1 MLEDRGDSHGAVL
14 VRVMRSEQ
22 LYQEPVE
29 LAVPTVRAALKEGL
43 IYLVLV
49 GSSSWHV
56 GSCFAR
62 VSSVGNMGL
71 PMSSGLCLGVR

>member
-1 MLEDRGDSHGAVL
+1 MLKDRGDGFVL

-22 LYQEPVE
+22 LCQEPVE
-29 LAVPTVRAALKEGL
+29 LAVPQVRAALKEGL

-56 GSCFAR
+56 GSCLAR
-62 VSSVGNMGL
+62 VLSVGNL
-71 PMSSGLCLGVR
+71 VLSMSSRLCLGVR